1 VRALVVSN
9 MLPDAAHP
17 ERGSFVR
24 DQVAALRAIEGL
36 HVELFEFAP
45 GPRDLACAAL
55 RLRRLRAATGE
66 EASGGARTFDVVH
79 AHFGLSA
86 WPALAVSARVHA
98 LTLHG
103 TDLMHP
109 RTRIATAMVLPRID
123 LLAAVSRAL
132 VAEVPGRRARERAQV
147 LPCGV
152 DMERFRSLPRAEA
165 RAKLGL
171 DRARPLALFP
181 ADTGRSEK
189 RYDRAQAV
197 CAAAGAELLTLGGV
211 APEQVPLW
219 VNAANCVIV
228 PSEREGFGLAVLEAL
243 ACEVP
248 VLATPVGIHPEALE
262 GVAGSLCAPF
272 DLERWRGA
280 LEPHLADSASV
291 GGELQDGG
299 HAVGAARSR
308 GSSAGRRSAERF
320 SAQRMAR
327 RVAEAWRAT
336 LQRAG

>member
-1 VRALVVSN
+1 

-24 DQVAALRAIEGL
+24 DQVTALRAIEGL
-36 HVELFEFAP
+36 DIELFEFAP
-45 GPRDLACAAL
+45 GPRELARAPL
-55 RLRRLRAATGE
+55 RLRRVTATAAGD
-66 EASGGARTFDVVH
+66 GARGPRGTFDVVH

-86 WPALAVSARVHA
+86 WPALAVRARSRA

-103 TDLMHP
+103 TDLTHR
-109 RTRIATAMVLPRID
+109 RTRLATAMVLPAMD
-123 LLAAVSRAL
+123 LLAVVSDALRDELPSRSARGRAL
-132 VAEVPGRRARERAQV
+132 V

-152 DMERFRSLPRAEA
+152 DMERFRPLSRDHA

-171 DRARPLALFP
+171 DQAQPYALFP
-181 ADTGRSEK
+181 ADAGRREK
-189 RYDRAQAV
+189 RHDRAAAL
-197 CAAAGAELLTLGGV
+197 CAAAGVELLTLGGI

-219 VNAANCVIV
+219 VNAANCVLV

-248 VLATPVGIHPEALE
+248 VLATPVGIHPDALE
-262 GVAGSLCAPF
+262 GIAGSLCAPF
-272 DLERWRGA
+272 DLERWRAA
-280 LEPHLADSASV
+280 LEPHVGSPAAGRPRQVETAGDAATHSDSRAS
-291 GGELQDGG
+291 
-299 HAVGAARSR
+299 AARF
-308 GSSAGRRSAERF
+308 SAGRM
-320 SAQRMAR
+320 AQ